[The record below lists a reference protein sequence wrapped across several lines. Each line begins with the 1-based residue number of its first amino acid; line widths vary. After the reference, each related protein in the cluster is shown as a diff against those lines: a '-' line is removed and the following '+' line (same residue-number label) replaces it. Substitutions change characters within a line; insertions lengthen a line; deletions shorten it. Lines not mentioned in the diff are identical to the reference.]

1 MKTFKRIFWFIL
13 TNFMVMI
20 TISLIANF
28 FGVTHYLTH
37 KGINYSQLFGLAL
50 IVGFTG
56 SFISLFLS
64 KYMAK
69 LFLGV
74 KNIEKNPAYEQLL
87 YKVQN
92 IASIAGFAQCPEVG
106 VYDSPE
112 VNAFATGFSEKHSLV
127 AFSTGLL
134 SKMNDKELEG
144 VIAHEI
150 SHIKNGD
157 MITMTLLQGVIN
169 TFSFFLS
176 RVIAYLIVSRNKN
189 DNGNRGSFRLI
200 TFVVEIALSFLGMI
214 VLCYFSRKREYSADK
229 DAGILV
235 GNDKMIAAL
244 EKLKALFEFNH
255 ANEASKN
262 VSVQAMKISGSQIFK
277 LFSTHPPLQERI
289 EALRY

>member
-1 MKTFKRIFWFIL
+1 
-13 TNFMVMI
+13 MVMI

>member
-1 MKTFKRIFWFIL
+1 MKTLKRIFWFVL
-13 TNFMVMI
+13 TNFMVMM
-20 TISLIANF
+20 TISLLANF
-28 FGVTHYLTH
+28 FGVTNYLTQ
-37 KGINYSQLFGLAL
+37 KGINYSQLFAL
-50 IVGFTG
+50 SLLVGFTG

-74 KNIEKNPAYEQLL
+74 KSVNENSAYMSLVS
-87 YKVQN
+87 KVQN
-92 IASIAGFAQCPEVG
+92 IASTAGFAQCPEIG
-106 VYDSPE
+106 VYDSAE

-134 SKMNDKELEG
+134 NKMNDKELEG

-157 MITMTLLQGVIN
+157 MVTMTLLQGVIN

-176 RVIAYLIVSRNKN
+176 RVIAYLIVSRDKN
-189 DNGNRGSFRLI
+189 QNNRNSFRLV
-200 TFVVEIALSFLGMI
+200 TFLVEIALSFLGMI
-214 VLCYFSRKREYSADK
+214 VLCYFSRKREYSADH

-244 EKLKALFEFNH
+244 EKLKSLFEFNQH
-255 ANEASKN
+255 NESSKN
-262 VSVQAMKISGSQIFK
+262 VSVQAMKISGSKIFK

-289 EALRY
+289 EALRM

>member
-106 VYDSPE
+106 VYDSSE